1 MDLWFLLP
9 IHDMTNV
16 DVCPYVVA
24 HNCVYKKNTPLINI
38 RFFFFMYGFFWTQP
52 DWNQIDAI
60 FENILLYILN
70 WKLKGK

>member
-38 RFFFFMYGFFWTQP
+38 RFFFFMYGFF
-52 DWNQIDAI
+52 
-60 FENILLYILN
+60 
-70 WKLKGK
+70 

>member
-38 RFFFFMYGFFWTQP
+38 RFFFLCMDFSEHNLIEIKLMLFLKIFFY
-52 DWNQIDAI
+52 I
-60 FENILLYILN
+60 F
-70 WKLKGK
+70 